1 MENREYLIALN
12 MIEGLGSIRMT
23 KLLSYFNSA
32 ENIFKA
38 DESKLQS
45 IASIGKEISRR
56 IKAFNI
62 KDLREE
68 LELCKK
74 ENIRVI
80 SIFDRD
86 YPELLKSIPD
96 APMVLYIKGKLDC
109 LLGLNIAV
117 IGSRKASS
125 YGLLTAE
132 RISRQL
138 ASLGVTIVSGMA
150 RGIDS
155 AAHRGALDAGGRTV
169 AVLGSGVLNIYPP
182 ENASLAKK
190 ISNNG
195 ALISEFPLKRAPL
208 RENFPRRNRIVSG
221 LSKGVVVVEAAKR
234 SGALI
239 TADLALDQGRDVFAI
254 PGEVDS
260 PTSYGTNYLIK
271 QGAKLVDSAEDILE
285 EYN

>member
-1 MENREYLIALN
+1 MEDREYSIALN

-23 KLLSYFNSA
+23 KLLSYFNNA

-138 ASLGVTIVSGMA
+138 ASLGVTIISGMA

-155 AAHRGALDAGGRTV
+155 TAHRGALDAGGRTV